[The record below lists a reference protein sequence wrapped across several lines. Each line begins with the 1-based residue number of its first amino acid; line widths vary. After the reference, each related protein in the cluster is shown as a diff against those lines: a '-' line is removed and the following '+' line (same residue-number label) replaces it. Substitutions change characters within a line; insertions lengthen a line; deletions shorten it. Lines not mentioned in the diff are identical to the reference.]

1 MNFKDFFVFDFTKF
15 FPKLFFSYFSG
26 TPHVW
31 LDIKD
36 CPIDNTH
43 VALPE
48 GSEMHLEYFY
58 KAKKANYYLKADPL
72 TTTLNLYLGSEE
84 STLTTRHN
92 LKVFRNYVTNDP
104 KVLNIALCSRN
115 FHNVNLRLDFVEI

>member
-1 MNFKDFFVFDFTKF
+1 M
-15 FPKLFFSYFSG
+15 
-26 TPHVW
+26 
-31 LDIKD
+31 
-36 CPIDNTH
+36 
-43 VALPE
+43 ALPE

-104 KVLNIALCSRN
+104 KVLNTAWKNEKLTLIQKY
-115 FHNVNLRLDFVEI
+115 FVKSTL

>member
-1 MNFKDFFVFDFTKF
+1 M
-15 FPKLFFSYFSG
+15 
-26 TPHVW
+26 
-31 LDIKD
+31 
-36 CPIDNTH
+36 
-43 VALPE
+43 ALPE

>member
-1 MNFKDFFVFDFTKF
+1 M
-15 FPKLFFSYFSG
+15 
-26 TPHVW
+26 
-31 LDIKD
+31 
-36 CPIDNTH
+36 
-43 VALPE
+43 ALPE

-84 STLTTRHN
+84 STQTTRHN

-104 KVLNIALCSRN
+104 KVKQCGKMRN
-115 FHNVNLRLDFVEI
+115 SLSLKNLFREINSLVKNVDFTKFLSCTYI